1 MRVFNEL
8 QGTAYDELTAPYE
21 KFLPEYFGKLG
32 EAYKTYP
39 EANENEE
46 YNLYV
51 CYNKWP
57 IRKLE
62 YSYVISK
69 MQEAVF
75 KGARV
80 LDAGCGVS
88 SMPFLWSEFGGD
100 VVAVDFDEKSIALM
114 DKFDKDAFFGE
125 ARHISTMTCDIMS
138 LPYESNSFD
147 VVVSIS
153 VLEHLPYPNYLL
165 AINELYRV
173 LKPGGTLICTC
184 DLDASRE
191 PKRRAVG
198 AFSANDLKKILSE
211 FKGELVQEEL
221 DADRLSITEE
231 EIEQFWLQHY
241 YEGIGYEGNRGYVA
255 AGFRIKKSG
264 MGDKKQQLL
273 KYDELIQELI
283 HYEST
288 VMDLKKDLQKVNE
301 YAGELELERDKLL
314 TDLERIS
321 EESSQRLEQVK
332 HVSKE
337 SEQRLKQ
344 LEEISEESEQRLRQ
358 LIETSKENEQR
369 LKQLEEVS
377 KESEQRLKQLKEVSK
392 ESEQRLH
399 QIEKAA
405 AELEHA
411 QSSLNMLKEE
421 YAEKFDLL
429 AEDKKQCLQ
438 NLEIV
443 TEENEKR
450 LEAIEYLKMQLE
462 KKEKVIQNMAKENKN
477 GELNVS

>member
-8 QGTAYDELTAPYE
+8 QGTTYDVLTAPYE

-69 MQEAVF
+69 MQEVVF
-75 KGARV
+75 KGAKV

-100 VVAVDFDEKSIALM
+100 VTAVDFDKKSIDLM

-125 ARHISTMTCDIMS
+125 TQHIRTAVCDIMS
-138 LPYESNSFD
+138 LPYKNDSFD
-147 VVVSIS
+147 VVVSTS

-173 LKPGGTLICTC
+173 VRPGGTLICTC
-184 DLDASRE
+184 DLNASQE
-191 PKRRAVG
+191 SKRRAVG
-198 AFSANDLKKILSE
+198 AFSADDLKKILSE

-221 DADRLSITEE
+221 DIDQLSITEE

-288 VMDLKKDLQKVNE
+288 VMDLKRELQKVNK
-301 YAGELELERDKLL
+301 YAGELELERNKLL
-314 TDLERIS
+314 TDLERVS
-321 EESSQRLEQVK
+321 E
-332 HVSKE
+332 E

-344 LEEISEESEQRLRQ
+344 LGDVSEES
-358 LIETSKENEQR
+358 I
-369 LKQLEEVS
+369 
-377 KESEQRLKQLKEVSK
+377 
-392 ESEQRLH
+392 QRLH

-405 AELEHA
+405 AELRYV
-411 QSSLNMLKEE
+411 QNSLNMLKEE
-421 YAEKFDLL
+421 YAKKFDML
-429 AEDKKQCLQ
+429 AEDKKQCLK

-443 TEENEKR
+443 TEESEKR
-450 LEAIEYLKMQLE
+450 LEAIEYLKAQLE
-462 KKEKVIQNMAKENKN
+462 EKDKVIQKHCKRK
-477 GELNVS
+477 